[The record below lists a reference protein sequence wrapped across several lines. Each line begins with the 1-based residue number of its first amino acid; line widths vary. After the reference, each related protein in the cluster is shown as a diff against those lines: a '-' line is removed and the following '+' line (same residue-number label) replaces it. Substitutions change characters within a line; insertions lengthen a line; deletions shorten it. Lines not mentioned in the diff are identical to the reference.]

1 MISFSSIRG
10 FDLAQIILS
19 QCRRTQNVFDPNIC
33 KVQTQMNA
41 NISDKNAILIVIQKN
56 SNRTTFQNQVQ
67 SLMGAFEISLLFFG
81 RARYNCYTESQICSD
96 FFV

>member
-33 KVQTQMNA
+33 KVQTQINA
-41 NISDKNAILIVIQKN
+41 NISNKDAILIVI
-56 SNRTTFQNQVQ
+56 
-67 SLMGAFEISLLFFG
+67 
-81 RARYNCYTESQICSD
+81 
-96 FFV
+96 